1 VRIEVHL
8 KFFSEYAQNTVVK
21 LISPKEPTCLVNK
34 KSSYVFKFDKQFA
47 PIVMQVN
54 GKQLILPILRVEL
67 LEDYEFDDDE
77 LSRAKKFEIFFKLDI
92 EVFQGL
98 DNVASILHLKPL

>member
-1 VRIEVHL
+1 
-8 KFFSEYAQNTVVK
+8 
-21 LISPKEPTCLVNK
+21 
-34 KSSYVFKFDKQFA
+34 
-47 PIVMQVN
+47 MQVN

-77 LSRAKKFEIFFKLDI
+77 LSRAKKFEIFFKLDT

-98 DNVASILHLKPL
+98 DNVASILHLKPLKNYYHQKYLYYHYPLHLFL